1 MTYASALPPPATVNQ
16 AGAPPSQEAYDL
28 RRKPNKQLHYRV
40 MNGVFGEGRSAVGV
54 QGRHPLQG
62 AGGRA
67 EAGAKSQVQGSWSGA
82 PYLSRSRVPS
92 VSARA
97 ESPPCRLEVDFSS
110 GRGSWLLRGTAL
122 LCLPPSSV
130 PQCAGTEAKLD
141 RKTAWPR
148 CGAGTPLTGWSGKK
162 DSLQAATPSQAVLCP
177 LC

>member
-1 MTYASALPPPATVNQ
+1 MTYKSALPPPAVVNQ
-16 AGAPPSQEAYDL
+16 TGAPPSQEAYDL

-40 MNGVFGEGRSAVGV
+40 MNGVFGEGCGAVGV
-54 QGRHPLQG
+54 QSRHPLQG

-82 PYLSRSRVPS
+82 PYRSRSRVPS
-92 VSARA
+92 VSARGD
-97 ESPPCRLEVDFSS
+97 LSS
-110 GRGSWLLRGTAL
+110 GRGSRLLRGTAL

-130 PQCAGTEAKLD
+130 PQSAGSGAKLH

-148 CGAGTPLTGWSGKK
+148 CGAGTPLTGRSGKK
-162 DSLQAATPSQAVLCP
+162 DPLQEQHHPRLLCA